1 MLNGIFYLFI
11 YINRFRGDGVAL
23 GSGSIAL
30 IIIIWRNTW
39 ELFQRPMMQLGE

>member
-1 MLNGIFYLFI
+1 MAYFNLFI

-30 IIIIWRNTW
+30 IIII
-39 ELFQRPMMQLGE
+39 